1 MDIGIIFNF
10 HELIFESAGN
20 DLNRCLAGGAGDI
33 MDGDHYLNEDNIFE
47 IVSPARIAFATA

>member
-33 MDGDHYLNEDNIFE
+33 MDGDHYLGSAEKFI
-47 IVSPARIAFATA
+47 FATGGR